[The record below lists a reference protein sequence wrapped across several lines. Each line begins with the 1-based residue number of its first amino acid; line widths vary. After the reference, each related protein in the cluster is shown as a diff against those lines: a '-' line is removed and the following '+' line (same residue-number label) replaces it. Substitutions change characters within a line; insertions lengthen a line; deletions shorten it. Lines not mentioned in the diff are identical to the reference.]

1 MLRCSLILF
10 LGCPECFKDRK
21 TINCINQKTMGELY
35 SDTLRKVN
43 YLESHGFIV
52 VQKWECELK
61 KELKEDEEMKR
72 FFDEHK
78 IVDPLQ
84 PHDAFYGGR
93 TNAAK
98 LFHECQGDE
107 KIK

>member
-1 MLRCSLILF
+1 M
-10 LGCPECFKDRK
+10 E
-21 TINCINQKTMGELY
+21 ELY
-35 SDTLRKVN
+35 NDTMRKVN

-61 KELKEDEEMKR
+61 KELEEGEEMKR
-72 FFDEHK
+72 FFNAYK

>member
-1 MLRCSLILF
+1 MSR
-10 LGCPECFKDRK
+10 E
-21 TINCINQKTMGELY
+21 NQEMMEQRY
-35 SDTLRKVN
+35 SNTLKKVN
-43 YLESHGFIV
+43 YLESHGFVV

-72 FFDEHK
+72 FFDEYE

-84 PHDAFYGGR
+84 PRDAFYGGR
-93 TNAAK
+93 TNATK

-107 KIK
+107 KIN

>member
-1 MLRCSLILF
+1 
-10 LGCPECFKDRK
+10 
-21 TINCINQKTMGELY
+21 MGELY
-35 SDTLRKVN
+35 NDTLKKVN
-43 YLESHGFIV
+43 YLENHGFIV
-52 VQKWECELK
+52 EQKWECELK
-61 KELKEDEEMKR
+61 KELEEDEEMKR

-84 PHDAFYGGR
+84 PRDAFYGGR
-93 TNAAK
+93 TNATK

>member
-1 MLRCSLILF
+1 M
-10 LGCPECFKDRK
+10 E
-21 TINCINQKTMGELY
+21 ELY
-35 SDTLRKVN
+35 IETLKKVN
-43 YLESHGFIV
+43 YLENHGFEV

-61 KELKEDEEMKR
+61 KELEEDEEMKR

-84 PHDAFYGGR
+84 PRDTFYGGR
-93 TNAAK
+93 TNATK
-98 LFHECQGDE
+98 LFHECQGNE